1 MLDIT
6 AFTVATD
13 IQASKNYTYNTRL
26 SNIKHKQMFKNIG
39 NSCNGISLNQAPR
52 ISGCCLNIPNL
63 IQKQTEACGFDTY
76 NL

>member
-13 IQASKNYTYNTRL
+13 IQASKNYTYNTL
-26 SNIKHKQMFKNIG
+26 LYNIKHKQMLKNMG
-39 NSCNGISLNQAPR
+39 NSCNSISLNQAPLT
-52 ISGCCLNIPNL
+52 SGRSLNITTM
-63 IQKQTEACGFDTY
+63 IQQQTEACGFEMY

>member
-13 IQASKNYTYNTRL
+13 IQATNNYTYNTLL
-26 SNIKHKQMFKNIG
+26 SNKKYKQMFKSIG
-39 NSCNGISLNQAPR
+39 NSCNSISLNQAPL
-52 ISGCCLNIPNL
+52 ISGCCLNIPNQ
-63 IQKQTEACGFDTY
+63 IQQQTEAFGFDIY